1 MGVVYASSCVTSRGL
16 GIAVCRLNYPSPALG
31 FEGVLRGQTA
41 MLRCRRD
48 ALVSHTWC
56 SRDQGGGGGGGAMA
70 SNPAAW
76 PRAPLSPSYCVCI
89 NNVGEAPRRVILLV
103 VYAIALP
110 PGSTLR

>member
-1 MGVVYASSCVTSRGL
+1 
-16 GIAVCRLNYPSPALG
+16 
-31 FEGVLRGQTA
+31 
-41 MLRCRRD
+41 
-48 ALVSHTWC
+48 
-56 SRDQGGGGGGGAMA
+56 MA

-110 PGSTLR
+110 PGCEARSWKMTKNSEPRGTVGLRAYAVRKAADVPWK